1 MSILSDELS
10 KPEYVGLSDQAAAD
24 AINAKT
30 VVVSQLVPIWQMKQ
44 HAITSGYWLPLKVGQ
59 ADGDANKAG
68 LCISVMDW
76 INDVRMSSIDVQLPS
91 VAAMIGG
98 LVAFQIMTQTQA
110 DELIAMGSKTVSWT
124 STVGL
129 PEIGIGLVINARK
142 EMAASEVTI

>member
-1 MSILSDELS
+1 MSVLSDELS
-10 KPEYVGLSDQAAAD
+10 KQQYVGLSDQQAAD

-30 VVVSQLVPIWQMKQ
+30 ATVSQLVPIWQMKQ

-98 LVAFQIMTQTQA
+98 LVAFQIMTQMQA
-110 DELIAMGSKTVSWT
+110 AEIIAMGSKVVSWT

-129 PEIGIGLVINARK
+129 PEVGIGLVINARK
-142 EMAASEVTI
+142 EIAASEVRI

>member
-1 MSILSDELS
+1 VSVLSDELS
-10 KPEYVGLSDQAAAD
+10 KQQYVGLSDQQAAD

-30 VVVSQLVPIWQMKQ
+30 ATVSQLVPIWQMKQ

-98 LVAFQIMTQTQA
+98 LVAFQIMTQMQA
-110 DELIAMGSKTVSWT
+110 AEIIAMGSKVVSWT

-129 PEIGIGLVINARK
+129 PEVGIGLVINARK
-142 EMAASEVTI
+142 EIAASEVRI

>member
-1 MSILSDELS
+1 MSVLSDELS
-10 KPEYVGLSDQAAAD
+10 KPEYAGLSDQQAAD
-24 AINAKT
+24 AVNAKT
-30 VVVSQLVPIWQMKQ
+30 EVVTQFVPIWQMKQ

-59 ADGDANKAG
+59 ADQDANKAG

-76 INDVRMSSIDVQLPS
+76 ISDVRMSSIDVHLPE

-98 LVAFQIMTQTQA
+98 LVAFQIMTQSQA
-110 DELIAMGSKTVSWT
+110 DQLVAMGSKMVSWT

-142 EMAASEVTI
+142 EIAANEVTI